1 MNTYLRVTDTQK
13 YFISLVSKNE
23 QNCYWKGD
31 VSKVAHK

>member
-1 MNTYLRVTDTQK
+1 MNTCLRVTDTQK

-23 QNCYWKGD
+23 QNCYWKD